1 MSTAAWMRRQRD
13 RPIAEHERR
22 TAMAAVV
29 VILGAVTVL
38 LALTQ
43 PASQARYP
51 ARSTPLSPP
60 PAAAENQTSASASE
74 AKQTAERFLAGYLGY
89 VYGHTPAGQIEDA
102 TPALIRSLQA
112 HPPRVPP
119 AAQARRPRVLSLHL
133 AAAAA
138 GSAGEVT
145 VSAVVN
151 DGGLIDY
158 SVALVLVS
166 EGGRLLVTGLEGA

>member
-60 PAAAENQTSASASE
+60 PAAAENDMSASEHE

-133 AAAAA
+133 AAAA

-158 SVALVLVS
+158 SVGLVLAS
-166 EGGRLLVTGLEGA
+166 EGGRLLVTGLDGP